1 MKLRYIAVVCF
12 ALIPVIWSL
21 EKLGVLRLRAELF
34 SEICDML
41 TTVKTRLQF
50 DNPTTGELISSLC
63 RDTNLKRLSFLAPCL
78 DSLKTA
84 GDPFNRTWERAV
96 REDAAIQKHLSA
108 DDVNALV
115 SFGNT
120 FGTTDTAGQLL
131 ICENCI
137 SQFGERKSFAFSEKA
152 RLTKLYLTLGA
163 AGAFTVLIL
172 FI

>member
-1 MKLRYIAVVCF
+1 MRYIAIACL

-21 EKLGVLRLRAELF
+21 EKLGALVLRAELF

-41 TTVKTRLQF
+41 TTVKTRLRF
-50 DNPTTGELISSLC
+50 DNPTTGELVSSMC
-63 RDTNLKRLSFLAPCL
+63 RDANLKKLGFLAPCR

-84 GDPFNRTWERAV
+84 GDPFNKTWEKAV
-96 REDAAIQKHLSA
+96 REDAAIKKHLSA

-120 FGTTDTAGQLL
+120 LGTTDTAGQLL

-137 SQFGERKSFAFSEKA
+137 AQFAERKNFAFSEKA

-172 FI
+172 LI